1 MLGLIA
7 GGLATWF
14 QPYQEIFVWGM
25 DYRVVM
31 VITTL
36 IFSFLFKLILKPDTV
51 KAALFIGSGAVTGLI
66 LRIIY
71 DVFRDITA
79 HFEWPMEVTLFALV
93 AYASAFVGT
102 YLGELLNWTKRGK
115 SR

>member
-51 KAALFIGSGAVTGLI
+51 EAALFIGSGAVTGLI

-102 YLGELLNWTKRGK
+102 YLGELLNWTKKGK